1 MASTCNGSFSVTDI
15 HHELGK
21 AEARLVLKE
30 SKLWPSTP
38 INEFYEIQQDFFSL
52 MRVISTEG
60 RTGYRI
66 YLSASLTDVY
76 LKMFD
81 L

>member
-1 MASTCNGSFSVTDI
+1 MTSTCNGSFSVTDI

-21 AEARLVLKE
+21 AEPRLVLKG
-30 SKLWPSTP
+30 SKLWSFTT

-52 MRVISTEG
+52 MRVFSTEG
-60 RTGYRI
+60 RTDYHS

-76 LKMFD
+76 LKMLD